1 MDAQSRLQA
10 GAPHAGKYGGI
21 VRMPTTGK
29 KSKKE

>member
-10 GAPHAGKYGGI
+10 GAPHSGKFGGN
-21 VRMPTTGK
+21 VRIPTTGK